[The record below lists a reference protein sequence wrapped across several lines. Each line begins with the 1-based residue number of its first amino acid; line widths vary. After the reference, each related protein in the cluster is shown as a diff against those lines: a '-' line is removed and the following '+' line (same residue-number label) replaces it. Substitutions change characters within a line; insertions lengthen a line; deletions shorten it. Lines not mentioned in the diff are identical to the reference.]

1 MNTKYFKKG
10 EEIIKEGMLSDCAYI
25 IDTGKVEV
33 SKILENGEKKIISL
47 LKENDIFGEMGL
59 IDGFPR
65 SATVVALEDCTISI
79 MTKGAFNSL
88 AEHNPQ
94 ALMPILKVLAKRLRS
109 TLKMVEDLQEG
120 KSNPQHLKDRN

>member
-25 IDTGKVEV
+25 IDSGKVEV
-33 SKILENGEKKIISL
+33 SKILQNGEKQIISL
-47 LKENDIFGEMGL
+47 LNENDIFGEMGL

-79 MTKGAFNSL
+79 MTQAAFNSL

-109 TLKMVEDLQEG
+109 TLKMVEDMQEG
-120 KSNPQHLKDRN
+120 KPTPQHLKDRI

>member
-1 MNTKYFKKG
+1 MKRLYFKPN
-10 EEIIKEGMLSDCAYI
+10 IDVIKEGDLGDCAYI
-25 IDTGKVEV
+25 VEAGSLEV
-33 SKILENGEKKIISL
+33 SKINNQNNKQVLGQ

-79 MTKGAFNSL
+79 MTQAAFNSL

-94 ALMPILKVLAKRLRS
+94 ALMPILKILAKRLRN
-109 TLKMVEDLQEG
+109 TLKMVEDLQKE
-120 KSNPQHLKDRN
+120 

>member
-25 IDTGKVEV
+25 IDSGKVEV
-33 SKILENGEKKIISL
+33 SKILQNGEKQIISL
-47 LKENDIFGEMGL
+47 LNENDIFGEMGL

-79 MTKGAFNSL
+79 MTQAAFNSL

-94 ALMPILKVLAKRLRS
+94 ALMPILKVLAKRLRA

-120 KSNPQHLKDRN
+120 KSTPQNLKNNN

>member
-25 IDTGKVEV
+25 IDAGKVEV
-33 SKILENGEKKIISL
+33 SKILQNGKKKIIGSL
-47 LKENDIFGEMGL
+47 NKNDIFGEMGL

-65 SATVVALEDCTISI
+65 SATIVALEDCTISI
-79 MTKGAFNSL
+79 MTQEAFNSL

-94 ALMPILKVLAKRLRS
+94 ALMPILKVLAKRLRA
-109 TLKMVEDLQEG
+109 TLNLVEDLQEG
-120 KSNPQHLKDRN
+120 KSTPQHSKDHI